1 MSQNA
6 KKQKPQK
13 RLKTKSVP
21 SKKKSHQITGLTIG
35 PMMRLMNACAGL
47 SPVMRS

>member
-13 RLKTKSVP
+13 RLKPKSVP
-21 SKKKSHQITGLTIG
+21 SKKKSHQITGLMTG
-35 PMMRLMNACAGL
+35 QMMRLMNACAGL